1 MKSVTQANNLQKEP
15 KREIVCDDKMNLR
28 RDESESFAERGSEP
42 VIFSRKRM
50 IGPGLKTEQNLNRLE
65 ATWRPQASPLRM
77 ARVRSYQ
84 LFIKSEDGS
93 VRVFRYSCY
102 IFIITL
108 SVDKTR

>member
-42 VIFSRKRM
+42 VIISRKR
-50 IGPGLKTEQNLNRLE
+50 PGLKTEQNLNRLE
-65 ATWRPQASPLRM
+65 VTWRPQASPLRM

-84 LFIKSEDGS
+84 LFINS
-93 VRVFRYSCY
+93 
-102 IFIITL
+102 
-108 SVDKTR
+108 